1 MVKLVKNIEE
11 VMTMPLV
18 HIDLIEG
25 RSDEQLR
32 GLVKDVTEAIA
43 KNANVPAERIH
54 IVLNE
59 MKKDRY
65 SVGGQMADEK

>member
-1 MVKLVKNIEE
+1 
-11 VMTMPLV
+11 MPLV

-25 RSDEQLR
+25 RSEEQLK
-32 GLVKDVTEAIA
+32 GLVKDVTAAIA
-43 KNANVPAERIH
+43 KNANVPAERVH

-65 SVGGQMADEK
+65 SVGGKMVSDN